1 MSPILIFH
9 SQKLISNEYVCL
21 IPKDDSLSIAY
32 ATLII
37 YTIPLICIIFIYF
50 RVSLYLHSQSR
61 STKQLFIVKNHRDIL
76 VLRRITIVVILLFS
90 YGFPQSLM
98 LIYLAI
104 TNQLPSCFYRLL
116 LLSIAACVFT
126 QSIII
131 IYVTPHFRRNIFYF
145 QRKENISLI
154 NQRRYSQPRTN
165 ATHSTSSCT
174 VERSC

>member
-1 MSPILIFH
+1 
-9 SQKLISNEYVCL
+9 
-21 IPKDDSLSIAY
+21 
-32 ATLII
+32 
-37 YTIPLICIIFIYF
+37 
-50 RVSLYLHSQSR
+50 
-61 STKQLFIVKNHRDIL
+61 
-76 VLRRITIVVILLFS
+76 
-90 YGFPQSLM
+90 M

-131 IYVTPHFRRNIFYF
+131 IYVTPHFRKNIFYF